1 MDDDVSS
8 RERSGVSA
16 VDTRALITSL
26 AGSVIVGGTAIVWG
40 ILSGEEDAVRRAITT
55 RLDALGHEGGRPSSS
70 PPTRASPRR
79 EPAQGP
85 TGPC

>member
-26 AGSVIVGGTAIVWG
+26 AGSVIVGGTAIVLG
-40 ILSGEEDAVRRAITT
+40 I
-55 RLDALGHEGGRPSSS
+55 
-70 PPTRASPRR
+70 
-79 EPAQGP
+79 PARGP

>member
-26 AGSVIVGGTAIVWG
+26 AGSVIVGGTAIVLG

-55 RLDALGHEGGRPSSS
+55 RLDALGHEVWATVELTTDPGL
-70 PPTRASPRR
+70 A
-79 EPAQGP
+79 AA
-85 TGPC
+85 